1 MDARAE
7 LLDRVV
13 ADVAEHGL
21 TDRSLRDIA
30 AAVGTSHR
38 MLLYHFGSRQGLV
51 AAIVQSVEA
60 AQRQLLRQLAAETSD
75 PSVLVM
81 ALWDRVSAPE
91 LRPFVRL
98 FFESLAASAGSDA
111 AGDLTSPWLDEAAD
125 ITSVAGIDADPVDV
139 RLGIALTRGLL
150 IDVLMT
156 GDVEPATAALQRFLE
171 RWQLSPAQPAPAVP
185 RPSLGARS

>member
-60 AQRQLLRQLAAETSD
+60 AQRQLL
-75 PSVLVM
+75 
-81 ALWDRVSAPE
+81 
-91 LRPFVRL
+91 
-98 FFESLAASAGSDA
+98 
-111 AGDLTSPWLDEAAD
+111 
-125 ITSVAGIDADPVDV
+125 
-139 RLGIALTRGLL
+139 
-150 IDVLMT
+150 
-156 GDVEPATAALQRFLE
+156 
-171 RWQLSPAQPAPAVP
+171 
-185 RPSLGARS
+185 

>member
-13 ADVAEHGL
+13 ADVADHGL

-60 AQRQLLRQLAAETSD
+60 AQRQLLRELAAETSD
-75 PSVLVM
+75 PAVLVM
-81 ALWDRVSAPE
+81 ALWDRVSSPE

-98 FFESLAASAGSDA
+98 FFESLAATAGSDS
-111 AGDLTSPWLDEAAD
+111 AGDLTSPWLDETAD
-125 ITSVAGIDADPVDV
+125 ITAVTGIDADPVDV

-156 GDVEPATAALQRFLE
+156 GEVERATAALQRFLE
-171 RWQLSPAQPAPAVP
+171 RWQPSRPQPAPAAP
-185 RPSLGARS
+185 

>member
-156 GDVEPATAALQRFLE
+156 GVVEPATAALQRFLE

-185 RPSLGARS
+185 

>member
-1 MDARAE
+1 MDARAQ

-38 MLLYHFGSRQGLV
+38 MLLYHFGSREGLV

-60 AQRQLLRQLAAETSD
+60 AQRQLLRELAADTSD
-75 PSVLVM
+75 PAVLVL
-81 ALWDRVSAPE
+81 ALWHRVSSPE

-111 AGDLTSPWLDEAAD
+111 TPDLTSPWLDEAANL
-125 ITSVAGIDADPVDV
+125 IAVAGIDADAVDV

-171 RWQLSPAQPAPAVP
+171 RWQPSSAHTAPAAP
-185 RPSLGARS
+185 

>member
-30 AAVGTSHR
+30 SAVGTSHR

-60 AQRQLLRQLAAETSD
+60 AQRQLLRELAADTSD
-75 PSVLVM
+75 PAVLVM
-81 ALWDRVSAPE
+81 ALWERVSSPE

-98 FFESLAASAGSDA
+98 FFDSLAASAGSDT
-111 AGDLTSPWLDEAAD
+111 GRDLTSPWLDEAAD
-125 ITSVAGIDADPVDV
+125 ISAVAGIDADPVDV

-150 IDVLMT
+150 IDVLVT
-156 GDVEPATAALQRFLE
+156 GDVEPATAALRRFLE
-171 RWQLSPAQPAPAVP
+171 RWQPARTQPAPAVP
-185 RPSLGARS
+185 

>member
-1 MDARAE
+1 MNARAE

-13 ADVAEHGL
+13 AAVAEHGL

-51 AAIVQSVEA
+51 AAIVRSVEE
-60 AQRQLLRQLAAETSD
+60 AQRQLLRELATETND
-75 PSVLVM
+75 PAALVI
-81 ALWDRVSAPE
+81 ALWDRVSSPE

-98 FFESLAASAGSDA
+98 FFESLAASAGSDTPR
-111 AGDLTSPWLDEAAD
+111 DLTSPWLDEAAH
-125 ITSVAGIDADPVDV
+125 ISAVAGIDADPVDV

-150 IDVLMT
+150 IDVLVT
-156 GDVEPATAALQRFLE
+156 GDAEPATAALRRFLE
-171 RWQLSPAQPAPAVP
+171 RWQPAPAQPAPAVP
-185 RPSLGARS
+185 